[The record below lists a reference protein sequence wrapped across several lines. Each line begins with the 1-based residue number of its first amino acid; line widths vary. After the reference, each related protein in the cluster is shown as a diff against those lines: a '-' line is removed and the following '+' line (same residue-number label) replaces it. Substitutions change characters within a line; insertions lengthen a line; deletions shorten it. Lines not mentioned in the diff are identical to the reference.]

1 MPKNKRHTAIGCVLL
16 ASVGIL
22 ALGKYAESRIYQER
36 PAEIANLKLP
46 NYPSPMA
53 AMQTAD

>member
-1 MPKNKRHTAIGCVLL
+1 MQLGWVQQAGSAMPKNKRHTAIGCVLL

-36 PAEIANLKLP
+36 PAEIA
-46 NYPSPMA
+46 S
-53 AMQTAD
+53 